1 MPDDLWRI
9 GDRATFEALRRT
21 RRRARQGPVGVAHV
35 PPAPGDERVRVAYSV
50 GRAAGPA
57 VRRNRVRRR
66 LRAVMASL
74 AGAGRL
80 APGAYL
86 VSAGADVE
94 RLTFEDLRDLLGA
107 LVEQASRRGGARS

>member
-1 MPDDLWRI
+1 
-9 GDRATFEALRRT
+9 
-21 RRRARQGPVGVAHV
+21 
-35 PPAPGDERVRVAYSV
+35 
-50 GRAAGPA
+50 
-57 VRRNRVRRR
+57 
-66 LRAVMASL
+66 MASL